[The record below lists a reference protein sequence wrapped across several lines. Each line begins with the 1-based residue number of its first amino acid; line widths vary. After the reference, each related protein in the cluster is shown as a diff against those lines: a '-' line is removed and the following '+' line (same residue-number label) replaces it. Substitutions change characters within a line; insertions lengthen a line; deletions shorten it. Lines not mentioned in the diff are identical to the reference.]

1 MRYVLLSLFILSL
14 LPLAAPAQTAKS
26 AKKAESIQELE
37 AKLKKDPEQLKVR
50 EKLARAYLNE
60 NLNEKVISL
69 LNPYTEQISVATKF
83 DLASAYRGKGDSLNE
98 VRVLKGITTTNEEIF
113 EAYYNMALAQIKLK
127 NEADAIESLR
137 KAITI
142 NPGFKP
148 AHDTLLS
155 IFIKADNRYEARETL
170 QDMISRFGKRPELMN
185 SLCRLLSI
193 DGFNKQAITDC
204 QNAILA
210 SASFPDNYIYLAQ
223 SLKDAEQEGESEKTL
238 LHAARK
244 FPKSEFVQW
253 ATGQLYLRKQNFAV
267 AQKYFN
273 NAIAADAKSSRALL
287 GAAETSMELAEY
299 QQALDFYERA
309 CKNNPNIK
317 DNILTAAAKLR
328 HKKEDSWAKKMTQKS
343 YLCK

>member
-1 MRYVLLSLFILSL
+1 MLFLSL
-14 LPLAAPAQTAKS
+14 PCLAANSKGP
-26 AKKAESIQELE
+26 KKGESIQELE
-37 AKLKKDPEQLKVR
+37 AQLKKDPEQIKVR
-50 EKLARAYLNE
+50 EKLARAYLNQ
-60 NLNEKVISL
+60 NLYDKLILL
-69 LNPYTEQISVATKF
+69 LNPYTEQISVPTKF

-98 VRVLKGITTTNEEIF
+98 VRVLKSITTTDEDIF
-113 EAYYNMALAQIKLK
+113 EAHYNLALAQLKLK

-170 QDMISRFGKRPELMN
+170 QDMITRFGKRPELMN

-193 DGFNKQAITDC
+193 DGFNKQAIIDC

-244 FPKSEFVQW
+244 FAKSEFVQW
-253 ATGQLYLRKQNFAV
+253 ATGQLYFRKQNFPV
-267 AQKYFN
+267 AQKYFDK
-273 NAIAADAKSSRALL
+273 ATQADPKSSRALL
-287 GAAETSMELAEY
+287 GSAETSMELGQY
-299 QQALDFYERA
+299 QQSLDFFERA
-309 CKNNPNIK
+309 CKIDPNLK
-317 DNILTAAAKLR
+317 DKILTAAAKLR
-328 HKKEDSWAKKMTQKS
+328 QKKEDSWAKKMMQKS